1 LNINGKW
8 CSPFKK
14 NEQMFKKKVF
24 WTNPYSSL
32 NEYDFLRNLVTLH
45 SQNQSLPNFAC
56 YMKKIIQKVK
66 IVFEIN

>member
-1 LNINGKW
+1 M
-8 CSPFKK
+8 FEKK
-14 NEQMFKKKVF
+14 EVF

-32 NEYDFLRNLVTLH
+32 NEYDFLRYLVTLH